1 MKLQGIDLILLNGT
15 TITISRN
22 DDGIINDE
30 IGIFWKKK
38 RKKKILDRNWIG
50 ILILGIMSFRKLEE
64 YRSGLGKSWLTNASR
79 KRRLDLP
86 RILSVNYTISKRMWT
101 LNNDGNSNSNVRYSP
116 LFLPSVPEGKGND
129 GKILK
134 SRDNK
139 VLWGLAYILNLRGS
153 LPLSLTPGIN
163 FRSKFFSK

>member
-64 YRSGLGKSWLTNASR
+64 YRSGLGKS
-79 KRRLDLP
+79 
-86 RILSVNYTISKRMWT
+86 
-101 LNNDGNSNSNVRYSP
+101 
-116 LFLPSVPEGKGND
+116 
-129 GKILK
+129 
-134 SRDNK
+134 
-139 VLWGLAYILNLRGS
+139 
-153 LPLSLTPGIN
+153 
-163 FRSKFFSK
+163 

>member
-15 TITISRN
+15 TITISRS

-64 YRSGLGKSWLTNASR
+64 YRSGLGKS
-79 KRRLDLP
+79 
-86 RILSVNYTISKRMWT
+86 
-101 LNNDGNSNSNVRYSP
+101 
-116 LFLPSVPEGKGND
+116 
-129 GKILK
+129 
-134 SRDNK
+134 
-139 VLWGLAYILNLRGS
+139 
-153 LPLSLTPGIN
+153 
-163 FRSKFFSK
+163 

>member
-38 RKKKILDRNWIG
+38 RKKKNTLDRNWIG

-64 YRSGLGKSWLTNASR
+64 YRSGLGKS
-79 KRRLDLP
+79 
-86 RILSVNYTISKRMWT
+86 
-101 LNNDGNSNSNVRYSP
+101 
-116 LFLPSVPEGKGND
+116 
-129 GKILK
+129 
-134 SRDNK
+134 
-139 VLWGLAYILNLRGS
+139 
-153 LPLSLTPGIN
+153 
-163 FRSKFFSK
+163 